1 MRIGI
6 DARFYGSIGK
16 GLGRYTERLIE
27 ELEAVDD
34 ANEYVIFLRQEN
46 FYEYQPGSKR
56 FCKVLADYAW
66 YGFAEQ
72 FLFPGKLLYYRLNL
86 VHFPHFNVPIL
97 YPKRFVVTIH
107 DLILLRYPTIRNTTR
122 FVWWYWVKFW
132 SYRLVIWIAC
142 WRARSVIVV
151 SRFTESDVLHEFPFL
166 VGKVRVTLEG
176 VNRTCFVSD
185 NQTTVSVLRDFGL
198 TLSETSVSHVSSVRD
213 IIRPY
218 FLYVGNAYPHKHLEL
233 IGEMARCFPEYQFV
247 LVGREDYFYRRL
259 KQKFSVSNLYFAGF
273 LSDVEISLLYR
284 FGVAYIFPSL
294 YEGFGLPP
302 LEAMSYGLPVLSS
315 NRGSLP
321 EILGNAALYF
331 DPEKPEQFAAALRL
345 VATQSSVR
353 NMLRKRGY
361 RRIRIF
367 EWKRMAK
374 QTLSLYSAACGP
386 KGIRTDTPPL

>member
-34 ANEYVIFLRQEN
+34 TNEYVIFLRREN
-46 FYEYQPGSKR
+46 FHEYQPSSKR

-72 FLFPGKLLYYRLNL
+72 FLFPGKLLYYRLDL

-122 FVWWYWVKFW
+122 FVWWYWLKFW
-132 SYRLVIWIAC
+132 SYRFVIWIAC
-142 WRARSVIVV
+142 WRSRFVIVV
-151 SRFTESDVLHEFPFL
+151 SRFTESDVLREFPFL

-176 VNRTCFVSD
+176 ANRTCFVSD
-185 NQTTVSVLRDFGL
+185 NQTAVSVLRDFGL
-198 TLSETSVSHVSSVRD
+198 IIPATSVSHISSVRG

-233 IGEMARCFPEYQFV
+233 IGEMARRFPEYQFV

-259 KQKFSVSNLYFAGF
+259 KQQFSVPNLYFAGF

-302 LEAMSYGLPVLSS
+302 LEAMNYGLPVLSS

-331 DPEKPEQFAAALRL
+331 DPEEPEQFAASLRL
-345 VATQSSVR
+345 VVTQSSVR